1 MRVIDYTKGLTNYQ
15 QFFPEDSCI
24 LFYGS
29 LHVATQIV
37 KELSWIPGIIGS
49 LENYYCTHY
58 YGYLEKWLLNAD
70 YCILPLQDL
79 SRRVA
84 LAEDPVIN
92 NLMGNENRLFVRPNS
107 PLKPFPGS
115 VYSRKEL
122 ADLQGLMRRHYLD
135 SPDLLVAIAKENEIE
150 AEWRVV
156 IAQGQVLSSS
166 QYKQSGKF
174 HYQQGMPDDVR
185 KLAEEVARCGWQ
197 PDPIWVLDL
206 CWSKGNAYIL
216 EINFLS
222 CSALYKCNLHP
233 IIQEASRI
241 AREEWH
247 KRQQSG

>member
-1 MRVIDYTKGLTNYQ
+1 MKRQGYFLVVREKSEALSSRVSLAKPRSLNITDYY
-15 QFFPEDSCI
+15 
-24 LFYGS
+24 
-29 LHVATQIV
+29 A
-37 KELSWIPGIIGS
+37 
-49 LENYYCTHY
+49 
-58 YGYLEKWLLNAD
+58 YLEKWLLNAD
-70 YCILPLQDL
+70 YCILPLADL

-84 LAEDPVIN
+84 LAEDPAID
-92 NLMGNENRLFVRPNS
+92 NLMGNKNRLFVRPNS

-122 ADLQGLMRRHYLD
+122 ADLQGLTRRYYLD
-135 SPDLLVAIAKENEIE
+135 SPDRLVAIAKVNEIE

-174 HYQQGMPDDVR
+174 HYQQGMPDEVK
-185 KLAEEVARCGWQ
+185 KLAQEVAKCSWQ

-206 CWSKGNAYIL
+206 CWSKGNAYVL

-222 CSALYKCNLHP
+222 CSALYKCNLNP

-241 AREEWH
+241 AQEKWD
-247 KRQQSG
+247 KMQQAG